1 MRCTR
6 REFVSSSVLGAAA
19 VSLTALRVPTGG
31 ESRPRCVVL
40 DLGAGC
46 TIRESIAGYR
56 RATARISPRVPTLI
70 VPAALTIPRAAIE
83 SHLWRGGLVV
93 LESSAGFADEPSFAA
108 HRDALRDALQL
119 HVEAP
124 RALWPRRAPYVHFDW
139 PTFAMVR
146 DFSTVAPVEA
156 QDGHVIARADG
167 LAVALVRRVRL
178 GHLIFL
184 GSPLG
189 PALWTGDHDGTHWLR
204 TVLEGNWNHLLLQS

>member
-1 MRCTR
+1 MQFTR

-19 VSLTALRVPTGG
+19 VSLTGLGVPSDD

-56 RATARISPRVPTLI
+56 RATARLTARGPTLI

-83 SHLWRGGLVV
+83 SHLWHGGLVV
-93 LESSAGFADEPSFAA
+93 LESGAGFADGRSFAA

-119 HVEAP
+119 HVEPP
-124 RALWPRRAPYVHFDW
+124 RTLWPRQTPYIHFDW
-139 PTFAMVR
+139 PTFAMTR
-146 DFSTVAPVEA
+146 DFSSVVPLAS
-156 QDGHVIARADG
+156 QHGRVIAVADG
-167 LAVALVRRVRL
+167 LPVALVRRARL
-178 GHLIFL
+178 GRLIFL

-189 PALWTGDHDGTHWLR
+189 PTLWTDDPHATHWLR
-204 TVLEGNWNHLLLQS
+204 TLLEQDWNHSLVRS